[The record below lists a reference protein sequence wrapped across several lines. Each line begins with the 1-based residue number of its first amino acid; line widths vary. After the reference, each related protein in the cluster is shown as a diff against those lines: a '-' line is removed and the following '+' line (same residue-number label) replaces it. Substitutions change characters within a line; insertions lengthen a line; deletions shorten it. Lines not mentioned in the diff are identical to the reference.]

1 MNKEKIPVVHH
12 LSSSFIPLDGIFMDD
27 ELIRSSYK
35 KDFVQQKNDLN
46 KYLCPNGYKSSN
58 GAISKY

>member
-1 MNKEKIPVVHH
+1 LNKDKIPVVHH

-35 KDFVQQKNDLN
+35 KDFVQ
-46 KYLCPNGYKSSN
+46 
-58 GAISKY
+58 